1 MGLCTMSYWGG
12 GIDFGCSKRRCV
24 VLPSIALPMANSYS
38 RIPDSIKDTASKVA
52 YDLMS
57 RYTGNHTGDV
67 PGNLPAPYY
76 WWEAG
81 AMFGSMVE
89 YWYYTG
95 DTTYNA
101 EVIQAMQHQRG
112 KANNYEPSNQTASLG
127 NDDQMFWAFAA
138 MGAAEL
144 GFENPAEEDP
154 SWLSLAQAVFNRQT
168 ARWDPATCNGGLRW
182 QMILANVGFDYK
194 NSVTNLGLFQLSA
207 RLGRYTGN
215 QTYVDWANKIWDWY
229 EGSSLYDAA
238 EYKIWDGAHTTD
250 NCTDASRE
258 QWSYTYGILTAGM
271 AYLYNHVSIAWNG
284 EVSHRRSSGEALT
297 IQPTDRGRSVADQ
310 NRWHPK
316 HNNRNL
322 LPTKHGPEHHGRM
335 DLRTLGS
342 LQQ

>member
-1 MGLCTMSYWGG
+1 
-12 GIDFGCSKRRCV
+12 
-24 VLPSIALPMANSYS
+24 
-38 RIPDSIKDTASKVA
+38 
-52 YDLMS
+52 MS

-81 AMFGSMVE
+81 AMFGEIVE

-101 EVIQAMQHQRG
+101 EVLQAMQHQRG

-168 ARWDPATCNGGLRW
+168 ARWDPDTCNGGLRW
-182 QMILANVGFDYK
+182 QMILANVGYDYK

-215 QTYVDWANKIWDWY
+215 QTYIDWANKIWDWY
-229 EGSSLYDAA
+229 EESSLYDAA
-238 EYKIWDGAHTTD
+238 EYRIWDGAHTD
-250 NCTDASRE
+250 DDCTDASHE

-271 AYLYNHVSIAWNG
+271 AYLYNHVS
-284 EVSHRRSSGEALT
+284 ALNQSLLDKKRQKKRNT
-297 IQPTDRGRSVADQ
+297 YNPNQ
-310 NRWHPK
+310 NRPK
-316 HNNRNL
+316 
-322 LPTKHGPEHHGRM
+322 TKYG
-335 DLRTLGS
+335 
-342 LQQ
+342 